1 MPHRETSRPELGGV
15 QMRRP
20 MTARAA
26 VTALLALLLVLPGTA
41 AAAAWL
47 SPVHFGGTTG
57 AAPSPAVDASGNAI
71 VGWQAGTP
79 SVIQAARHAVRSAPG
94 FAALPNLS
102 PTAAFEAMTP
112 VRGRQPFGQRPRRV
126 GANDGPDAQRQGDRH
141 RRPAAEWHDRR
152 SDEGRLGGDESR
164 ATSPRRSTPTA
175 MPWWRGSRARDRG
188 RDAPGVERHVHA
200 HDDAGHA

>member
-1 MPHRETSRPELGGV
+1 
-15 QMRRP
+15 MRRP

-47 SPVHFGGTTG
+47 APVHVGGTTG

-79 SVIQAARHAVRSAPG
+79 SVIQAARHAFGAPG

-102 PTAAFEAMTP
+102 PTAAFEATSP
-112 VRGRQPFGQRPRRV
+112 VVVVNRSGSGLAAWVQTTGSM
-126 GANDGPDAQRQGDRH
+126 AQRQGDRH
-141 RRPAAEWHDRR
+141 PRRCCRTARR
-152 SDEGRLGGDESR
+152 AVLTKVSTAG
-164 ATSPRRSTPTA
+164 TSPSNITA
-175 MPWWRGSRARDRG
+175 AINANGDAVVAWQQGTRGRG
-188 RDAPGVERHVHA
+188 RDAPGVERHVHE

>member
-1 MPHRETSRPELGGV
+1 
-15 QMRRP
+15 MRRP

-26 VTALLALLLVLPGTA
+26 VMALLALLLVLPGTA

-79 SVIQAARHAVRSAPG
+79 SVIQAARHAFGTPG

-102 PTAAFEAMTP
+102 PTAAFDAMTP
-112 VRGRQPFGQRPRRV
+112 VVVVSRSGNGLAAWVQTTGPMPNDKEVDIVALLPNGTTGGLTKV
-126 GANDGPDAQRQGDRH
+126 GSAGTNPSNITAAINANGDAVVAWQQGTDG
-141 RRPAAEWHDRR
+141 
-152 SDEGRLGGDESR
+152 
-164 ATSPRRSTPTA
+164 
-175 MPWWRGSRARDRG
+175 RG